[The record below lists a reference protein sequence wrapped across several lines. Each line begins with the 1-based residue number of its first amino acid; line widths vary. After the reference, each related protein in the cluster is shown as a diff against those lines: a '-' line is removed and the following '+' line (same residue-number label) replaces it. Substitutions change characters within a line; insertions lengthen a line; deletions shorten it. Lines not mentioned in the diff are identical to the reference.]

1 MGITA
6 EIAKEHAND
15 IAVLCCKAQ
24 AGTVIGP
31 EHLEAPMFLED
42 LVSSNIVSL
51 DGILTIGQVL
61 GVKLAKDCEALDAVN
76 EEAVGGAVKSAR
88 AEEAPV
94 EEVADTEEAAET
106 DVAFTEVEEATVDG
120 TIIISIKEG
129 KDIYIEL
136 PV

>member
-76 EEAVGGAVKSAR
+76 EEAVGGAVKAAR
-88 AEEAPV
+88 EEAPV
-94 EEVADTEEAAET
+94 EEAET
-106 DVAFTEVEEATVDG
+106 VAEAEVAFTEVEEATMDG